1 MGVPKMANAKA
12 SKLQELEAA
21 MQQAK
26 QAYEEALQIEKE
38 RAIEQVLRVI
48 AEFGLTAADLNLQPK
63 PTMKDGEKM
72 PNKRA
77 AAKPKYRNPATGE
90 LWAGRGLPPAWL
102 KEAERTGISRSQ
114 YLIDPKK

>member
-1 MGVPKMANAKA
+1 MASAKA
-12 SKLQELEAA
+12 TKLQELEAA
-21 MQQAK
+21 MQRAK
-26 QAYEEALQIEKE
+26 QDYEEALQKEKE
-38 RAIEQVLRVI
+38 SAIEHVLQVI
-48 AEFGLTAADLNLQPK
+48 ADFKLTAADLNLLPK
-63 PTMKDGEKM
+63 AKEGEMK

-114 YLIDPKK
+114 FLIEHKN